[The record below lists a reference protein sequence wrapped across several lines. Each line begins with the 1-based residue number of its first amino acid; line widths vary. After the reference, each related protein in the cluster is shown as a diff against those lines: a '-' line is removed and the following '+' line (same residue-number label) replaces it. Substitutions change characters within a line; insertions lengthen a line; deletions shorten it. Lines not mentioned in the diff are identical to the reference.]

1 MNPSTALAVTLADEL
16 IRCGMTDAVV
26 APGSRSAPLAMELF
40 TRAQRGDVR
49 LHVRIDERSAGYLA
63 LGLAKASRRPV
74 CVVCT
79 SGTAAASFHPAVIE
93 ADESCVPLLVLTA
106 DRPPELRGT
115 GANQA
120 IDQIKLYGSAVRWF
134 CEVGAPE
141 AQPGMVGY
149 WRSLACRAWG
159 VAAGTT
165 GGPGGPAGPVHLNLA
180 FRDPLVPERQTGGQE
195 EAGGQGEADSPAAG
209 QAGQAGQAI
218 REVRAGRGETGPVG
232 GRNKAVDGRG
242 AERVGRASLKAAPLK
257 AGPRWPEALAGR
269 SGGAPWTTFGRTWTA
284 APLELPWTERGL
296 VICGDGDSDTDAV
309 RELAESA
316 GWPILAE
323 PSSGARRGPN
333 ALSAYDYVLG
343 CSPVFMSEHRPDV
356 IISAGRPGLSR
367 LQTMLYRSAAARGLA
382 PRGGGPDTPRT
393 RPPARH
399 IVLSR
404 QPGRW
409 DDPSRTASDVV
420 PAVRLTGAP
429 GRASAWLESWLRADV
444 AARRAADEVLDA
456 EPGLTEPR
464 LARDLTAALPQ
475 GALLWAASS
484 LPIRDLDHHM
494 APRDG
499 LRVLASRGA
508 SGIDGTTSAAIGAAL
523 AHQAAGGGPAFALL
537 GDLAFLH
544 DAPGLFLGPG
554 EPRPDLCL
562 VVVNNDGGGIFSLL
576 EQAAFPGPF
585 ERVFGTPHGAGV
597 AQLAGAAGLPYTRLE
612 KWDDLPGALV
622 GHGLRVVEARTTREA
637 GTALRARLQEACRAA
652 AGLEAATP
660 PTARSGSTSS

>member
-1 MNPSTALAVTLADEL
+1 MNASTALAVTLADEL

-40 TRAQRGDVR
+40 ARAQRGDVR

-74 CVVCT
+74 CVICT

-159 VAAGTT
+159 LAAGTT
-165 GGPGGPAGPVHLNLA
+165 GGAGGPAGPVHLNLA

-195 EAGGQGEADSPAAG
+195 EADSSGAG
-209 QAGQAGQAI
+209 QAGPPV
-218 REVRAGRGETGPVG
+218 RETRAGRAETGPVRG
-232 GRNKAVDGRG
+232 GNGAVDGRG
-242 AERVGRASLKAAPLK
+242 AESAGRASRT
-257 AGPRWPEALAGR
+257 AGARWPEVLAGR
-269 SGGAPWTTFGRTWTA
+269 SGGAPWTTFGGTWTA

-296 VICGDGDSDTDAV
+296 VICGDGDDDTDAL

-343 CSPVFMSEHRPDV
+343 SSPVFMSQHRPDV

-367 LQTMLYRSAAARGLA
+367 LQTMLYRSAAAPGLA

-393 RPPARH
+393 G
-399 IVLSR
+399 R
-404 QPGRW
+404 QPVTSCSAGSLAGGTTRPAPPVTSYR
-409 DDPSRTASDVV
+409 PSGS
-420 PAVRLTGAP
+420 PAPPGAP
-429 GRASAWLESWLRADV
+429 PPGSSPGCEPMRRPGGRRMRSWM
-444 AARRAADEVLDA
+444 
-456 EPGLTEPR
+456 PS
-464 LARDLTAALPQ
+464 LA
-475 GALLWAASS
+475 
-484 LPIRDLDHHM
+484 
-494 APRDG
+494 
-499 LRVLASRGA
+499 
-508 SGIDGTTSAAIGAAL
+508 
-523 AHQAAGGGPAFALL
+523 
-537 GDLAFLH
+537 
-544 DAPGLFLGPG
+544 
-554 EPRPDLCL
+554 
-562 VVVNNDGGGIFSLL
+562 
-576 EQAAFPGPF
+576 
-585 ERVFGTPHGAGV
+585 
-597 AQLAGAAGLPYTRLE
+597 
-612 KWDDLPGALV
+612 
-622 GHGLRVVEARTTREA
+622 
-637 GTALRARLQEACRAA
+637 
-652 AGLEAATP
+652 
-660 PTARSGSTSS
+660 

>member
-1 MNPSTALAVTLADEL
+1 M
-16 IRCGMTDAVV
+16 G
-26 APGSRSAPLAMELF
+26 G
-40 TRAQRGDVR
+40 
-49 LHVRIDERSAGYLA
+49 GY
-63 LGLAKASRRPV
+63 
-74 CVVCT
+74 
-79 SGTAAASFHPAVIE
+79 E
-93 ADESCVPLLVLTA
+93 
-106 DRPPELRGT
+106 
-115 GANQA
+115 
-120 IDQIKLYGSAVRWF
+120 
-134 CEVGAPE
+134 
-141 AQPGMVGY
+141 
-149 WRSLACRAWG
+149 
-159 VAAGTT
+159 
-165 GGPGGPAGPVHLNLA
+165 
-180 FRDPLVPERQTGGQE
+180 
-195 EAGGQGEADSPAAG
+195 
-209 QAGQAGQAI
+209 
-218 REVRAGRGETGPVG
+218 
-232 GRNKAVDGRG
+232 AVDGRD
-242 AERVGRASLKAAPLK
+242 AESAGRASRK
-257 AGPRWPEALAGR
+257 AGARWPEALAGR
-269 SGGAPWTTFGRTWTA
+269 SGGAPWTGFGGTWTA

-296 VICGDGDSDTDAV
+296 VICGDGDDDTDAV

-343 CSPVFMSEHRPDV
+343 SSPVFMSQHRPDV

-382 PRGGGPDTPRT
+382 PRGGGPDTPRP

-420 PAVRLTGAP
+420 PAVRLTGGP
-429 GRASAWLESWLRADV
+429 VRASAWLESWLRADG
-444 AARRAADEVLDA
+444 AARRAADEILDA

-464 LARDLTAALPQ
+464 LARDLTAALPA

-499 LRVLASRGA
+499 LRVLAGRGA

-585 ERVFGTPHGAGV
+585 ERVFGTPHGADI

-612 KWDDLPGALV
+612 EWGDLPGALA
-622 GHGLRVVEARTTREA
+622 GRGLRVVEARTTREA

-652 AGLEAATP
+652 AGLAP
-660 PTARSGSTSS
+660 PTVRSGPTIS